1 MIVEIEKPRSSVEPT
16 LDYNEGK
23 VLRGVA
29 ELVGYA
35 NMDDISK
42 EGIYALFSSYEN
54 GNCYPTGERS
64 FHASVNPSEKDT
76 CSQDE
81 VLSFIA
87 GLMEHLGYGRQ
98 PYLVYRHFDIER
110 EHYHVVSVRIR
121 RDGRKINNYY
131 EKRRATAYMR
141 AVAPRFGFSMAEKG
155 ARVKEAGDLCRE
167 EDAKTSFRFDPRKS
181 VTPQMNS
188 LFSRALGY
196 DFDSFAQLSCILEDF
211 GLKASLVRTGSAPT
225 VSLQGL
231 DRKGKI
237 ATEVFTERDLGMP
250 LYEMCQAAAERNSH
264 GHRHRYREKER
275 VRGLVHFAFG
285 MARSEGHFE
294 NILRGKGI
302 HVHLSRTRESGDVFG
317 MTFVDH
323 ATRTVFKAS
332 ELKDVISV
340 RMLHEAVASGRWRAE
355 DRGRERQSYVHTSRA
370 AAREDA
376 IRLRDLHV
384 GVVARVLKPVGQP
397 KGSSWSGR
405 VAPTREQQRERWEAE
420 KTGSIF
426 ASFEDRRYEE
436 KIK

>member
-121 RDGRKINNYY
+121 KDGRKINNYY

-155 ARVKEAGDLCRE
+155 ERVKEAGDLC
-167 EDAKTSFRFDPRKS
+167 PPS
-181 VTPQMNS
+181 VSIPE
-188 LFSRALGY
+188 RA
-196 DFDSFAQLSCILEDF
+196 
-211 GLKASLVRTGSAPT
+211 
-225 VSLQGL
+225 
-231 DRKGKI
+231 
-237 ATEVFTERDLGMP
+237 
-250 LYEMCQAAAERNSH
+250 
-264 GHRHRYREKER
+264 
-275 VRGLVHFAFG
+275 
-285 MARSEGHFE
+285 
-294 NILRGKGI
+294 
-302 HVHLSRTRESGDVFG
+302 
-317 MTFVDH
+317 
-323 ATRTVFKAS
+323 
-332 ELKDVISV
+332 
-340 RMLHEAVASGRWRAE
+340 
-355 DRGRERQSYVHTSRA
+355 
-370 AAREDA
+370 
-376 IRLRDLHV
+376 
-384 GVVARVLKPVGQP
+384 
-397 KGSSWSGR
+397 
-405 VAPTREQQRERWEAE
+405 
-420 KTGSIF
+420 
-426 ASFEDRRYEE
+426 
-436 KIK
+436 